1 VTAEDLVV
9 VGRLARPHGLRGEMS
24 VEVLTDFP
32 ERFVPGLALVATDAR
47 GEGRRTLVVA
57 TVRPA
62 GERLLVSFEGI
73 GDRNGAEALRGLDLA
88 VPRGREVPRPAGFV
102 YHFDVEGCRAVDRAG
117 NELGV
122 VTALADVAGRS
133 LLEIATP
140 RGERQVPFI
149 EPIVVSVDVAKRV
162 VVLDPPAGLLDE

>member
-1 VTAEDLVV
+1 MTAEDLVV

-32 ERFVPGLALVATDAR
+32 DRFVPGLALVAADAR
-47 GEGRRTLVVA
+47 GEGRRPLVVA

-62 GERLLVSFEGI
+62 GDRLLISFQGI
-73 GDRNGAEALRGLDLA
+73 DALSGAEELRGLDLC
-88 VPRGREVPRPAGFV
+88 VPRGAEVPRPDGFV

-117 NELGV
+117 NELGL

-140 RGERQVPFI
+140 RGERQVPFV
-149 EPIVVSVDVAKRV
+149 EPIVVSVDVARKL